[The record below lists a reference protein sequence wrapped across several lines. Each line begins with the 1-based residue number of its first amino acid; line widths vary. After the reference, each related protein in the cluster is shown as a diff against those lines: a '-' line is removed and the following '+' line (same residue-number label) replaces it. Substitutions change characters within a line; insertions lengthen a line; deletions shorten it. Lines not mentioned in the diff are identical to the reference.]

1 MLFNLPTAVA
11 AAAQLPT
18 TAPVACPI
26 ADGFTAAPP
35 TTLAAALAA
44 APDIAAT
51 AMDSAPL
58 KTLNYFFGRVFL

>member
-1 MLFNLPTAVA
+1 MA

-58 KTLNYFFGRVFL
+58 KTLN

>member
-1 MLFNLPTAVA
+1 MA

-26 ADGFTAAPP
+26 AAGLTAAPP
-35 TTLAAALAA
+35 TILAAVLAA

-51 AMDSAPL
+51 AMDSAP
-58 KTLNYFFGRVFL
+58 